1 MWVGRVTPATVA
13 LLAGRRQSQWASGGC
28 EWCCSRA
35 STPSP
40 PLPHTHTDKKNSLHT
55 EKVSLHVVIIPILP
69 DQFILDKSALYA
81 CAETFFC
88 WCPSLTL
95 VIHKADMS
103 IDAKF
108 VVSAAKNRWDVRQE
122 NLLTDILRRL
132 SSRLCQTPSGSHSDQ
147 STQYRSSET
156 GDWASS
162 RSTGNSVSKTNLR
175 MEAARR
181 KHKQTTDQTRARC
194 RWVTEEII
202 VLYLFSMAIRDVFL
216 SLPIGHLCR
225 HKLSGIC
232 L

>member
-13 LLAGRRQSQWASGGC
+13 LLAGLRQSQWASGG
-28 EWCCSRA
+28 A
-35 STPSP
+35 SDAVPELRLHHHHYHT
-40 PLPHTHTDKKNSLHT
+40 HTHTDKKNSLHT

-69 DQFILDKSALYA
+69 AQFLLDKSALYA

-95 VIHKADMS
+95 VIHKADIS

-181 KHKQTTDQTRARC
+181 KHK
-194 RWVTEEII
+194 
-202 VLYLFSMAIRDVFL
+202 
-216 SLPIGHLCR
+216 
-225 HKLSGIC
+225 
-232 L
+232 